1 MSKFPNPIKTL
12 LETNLTQRLN
22 ELGVK
27 EPNLET
33 YVLLVDK
40 TDDYKYQTFDEIYRM
55 WITPKIVGARIKLEK
70 VLDFLESPMNCAPLR
85 IKISLQRK
93 LIILEFSQRFRSQKI
108 IKESNPNNNLA
119 PFVIRESNSVF
130 NEEYERKLTVNR
142 MFFNRILTEGSANI
156 LITIGINDF
165 KEYMTWHFKT
175 YRFYPANVVENNKS
189 KITYSNITIEKNQNS
204 NQFTLYKNG
213 NTESVEQQNLNFDE
227 AIMYYL
233 KKELKYYICGVQIK
247 QV

>member
-70 VLDFLESPMNCAPLR
+70 VLDFLENPMNCAPLR

-108 IKESNPNNNLA
+108 IKESKSIKIIHLELYELEKYLTKFSHR
-119 PFVIRESNSVF
+119 FV
-130 NEEYERKLTVNR
+130 
-142 MFFNRILTEGSANI
+142 
-156 LITIGINDF
+156 
-165 KEYMTWHFKT
+165 
-175 YRFYPANVVENNKS
+175 
-189 KITYSNITIEKNQNS
+189 
-204 NQFTLYKNG
+204 
-213 NTESVEQQNLNFDE
+213 QNLHF
-227 AIMYYL
+227 L
-233 KKELKYYICGVQIK
+233 LF
-247 QV
+247 